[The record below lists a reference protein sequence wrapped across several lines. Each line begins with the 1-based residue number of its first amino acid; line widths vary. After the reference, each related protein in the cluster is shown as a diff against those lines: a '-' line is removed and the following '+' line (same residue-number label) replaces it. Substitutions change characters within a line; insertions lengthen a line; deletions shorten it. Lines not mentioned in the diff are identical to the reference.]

1 MENWITPL
9 NEVVDKIHNEKEF
22 GEFDAMIVIA
32 HQEEIEKE
40 SNKPNTTYSTYG
52 KRAAVIT
59 NVYKYLADDEDLI
72 KDFQL
77 AIRLA
82 AAERGVRLTLRD
94 RIKMRLLVRKFRKQN
109 EK

>member
-32 HQEEIEKE
+32 HQEGLKE
-40 SNKPNTTYSTYG
+40 EGKPNTTYGTYG

-72 KDFQL
+72 KDFQI
-77 AIRLA
+77 AVRLA
-82 AAERGVRLTLRD
+82 ATERGVRFTLRE
-94 RIKMRLLVRKFRKQN
+94 RIKMRLLARKFRKQD
-109 EK
+109 KK